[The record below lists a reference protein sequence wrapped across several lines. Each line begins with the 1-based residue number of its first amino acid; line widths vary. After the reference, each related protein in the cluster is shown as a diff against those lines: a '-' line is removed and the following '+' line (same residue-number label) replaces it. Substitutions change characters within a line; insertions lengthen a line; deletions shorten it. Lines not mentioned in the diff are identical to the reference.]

1 MQRYASYKELSDVV
15 NWGVYEAP
23 FSIEEGR
30 KLFGDVTVMGG
41 LANRSGVMVD
51 GSIDELKAA
60 SKKLIETYGKRRFI
74 LGADCTLPT
83 EIPYERIHAIV
94 EAAREI

>member
-30 KLFGDVTVMGG
+30 KLFGDVTVNG
-41 LANRSGVMVD
+41 RPC
-51 GSIDELKAA
+51 KQ
-60 SKKLIETYGKRRFI
+60 KRRD
-74 LGADCTLPT
+74 G
-83 EIPYERIHAIV
+83 
-94 EAAREI
+94 

>member
-1 MQRYASYKELSDVV
+1 
-15 NWGVYEAP
+15 
-23 FSIEEGR
+23 
-30 KLFGDVTVMGG
+30 
-41 LANRSGVMVD
+41 MVD

-74 LGADCTLPT
+74 LGADCSFLQKFHMN
-83 EIPYERIHAIV
+83 ESNAIV